1 MVTWAEFAAA
11 APELAA
17 EGHKLL
23 YARGHGQA
31 LLATV
36 REGEPPRIHP
46 ISVGVVDG
54 GLYAFLLRSAKRV
67 DLELDGRYALHS
79 HLDPD
84 APNEFEVRGRA
95 SVVGDPVR
103 STVAAGWSFEVD
115 EGYELFEFGIES
127 ALLGRRPTA
136 DDWPPQYTTWRPAGM
151 G

>member
-1 MVTWAEFAAA
+1 MATWAEFAAA

-17 EGHKLL
+17 EGRGLL
-23 YARGHGQA
+23 YARGHGEA

-46 ISVGVVDG
+46 ISVAVVDG
-54 GLYAFLLRSAKRV
+54 GLYAFLLKSAKRV
-67 DLELDGRYALHS
+67 DLEQDGRYALHS
-79 HLDPD
+79 HLDPA

-95 SVVGDPVR
+95 RVIGNPVR

-115 EGYELFEFGIES
+115 DGYELFEFSIES
-127 ALLGRRPTA
+127 ALVGRRPTA
-136 DDWPPQYTTWRPAGM
+136 DDWPPKYATWRPAGM